1 MCRWC
6 RSELFNPATA
16 VLDDLPLA
24 AQERAKASP
33 HPVFPLNQKKTTPK
47 RKAPARSRAK
57 SKKTSTLEKV
67 TEVRT
72 GYARLAL
79 MLVLANLFLTGYVIS
94 KISTIESD
102 TQAEID
108 KQEETVTTSSESDGG
123 DI

>member
-1 MCRWC
+1 M
-6 RSELFNPATA
+6 
-16 VLDDLPLA
+16 
-24 AQERAKASP
+24 
-33 HPVFPLNQKKTTPK
+33 KKTTVK
-47 RKAPARSRAK
+47 KKTGTRSR
-57 SKKTSTLEKV
+57 SKTKNSSPSTFEKV

-102 TQAEID
+102 TQAEIN
-108 KQEETVTTSSESDGG
+108 QNTEQPVTTTSESDGG

>member
-1 MCRWC
+1 MK
-6 RSELFNPATA
+6 NTTT
-16 VLDDLPLA
+16 
-24 AQERAKASP
+24 
-33 HPVFPLNQKKTTPK
+33 KKTTPK

-57 SKKTSTLEKV
+57 SKKTPKTPKTSTFEKV

-102 TQAEID
+102 AQAEINEQ
-108 KQEETVTTSSESDGG
+108 KETLTTSSESDGG

>member
-1 MCRWC
+1 MK
-6 RSELFNPATA
+6 NTTTK
-16 VLDDLPLA
+16 
-24 AQERAKASP
+24 KA
-33 HPVFPLNQKKTTPK
+33 TPK

-57 SKKTSTLEKV
+57 SKKTSTFEKV

-102 TQAEID
+102 TQAEINEQ
-108 KQEETVTTSSESDGG
+108 KETVTTSSESDGG
-123 DI
+123 GI

>member
-1 MCRWC
+1 MK
-6 RSELFNPATA
+6 NTTT
-16 VLDDLPLA
+16 
-24 AQERAKASP
+24 
-33 HPVFPLNQKKTTPK
+33 KKTTPK

-57 SKKTSTLEKV
+57 SKKTPKTSTFEKV

-102 TQAEID
+102 AQAEINEQ
-108 KQEETVTTSSESDGG
+108 KETVTTSSESDGG

>member
-1 MCRWC
+1 MK
-6 RSELFNPATA
+6 NTTT
-16 VLDDLPLA
+16 
-24 AQERAKASP
+24 
-33 HPVFPLNQKKTTPK
+33 KKTTPK

-57 SKKTSTLEKV
+57 SKKTPKTSTFEKV

-102 TQAEID
+102 AQAEINEQ
-108 KQEETVTTSSESDGG
+108 KEKKT
-123 DI
+123 

>member
-1 MCRWC
+1 MK
-6 RSELFNPATA
+6 NTTA
-16 VLDDLPLA
+16 
-24 AQERAKASP
+24 K
-33 HPVFPLNQKKTTPK
+33 KKTAT
-47 RKAPARSRAK
+47 RSRSRAK
-57 SKKTSTLEKV
+57 AKKMPKTSTFEKV

-102 TQAEID
+102 TQAEIN

>member
-1 MCRWC
+1 MK
-6 RSELFNPATA
+6 NTTT
-16 VLDDLPLA
+16 
-24 AQERAKASP
+24 
-33 HPVFPLNQKKTTPK
+33 KKTTPK

-57 SKKTSTLEKV
+57 SKKTSKTSTFEKV

-102 TQAEID
+102 TQAEINEQ
-108 KQEETVTTSSESDGG
+108 KQTVTTSSESDGG